1 MASVCSNGCFLALL
15 CTPSPPEGLQSLQT
29 AQGSQSLQTALRV
42 CRVSEKTSKMAAHWQ
57 VAHRARLAPEVPQRR
72 HATTRTTSMRLCG
85 AYASQD
91 HRLPLASIIR
101 EHKEAS
107 KVPNCPATQH
117 VPHNDMTASGGG
129 GAAGCA
135 GALTT
140 CGKIVRDY
148 VSNQTEERGEPQRG
162 PLLLTAVTATQTL
175 DCDFEQT
182 PPSHDAERAADCQ
195 AHS

>member
-1 MASVCSNGCFLALL
+1 
-15 CTPSPPEGLQSLQT
+15 
-29 AQGSQSLQTALRV
+29 
-42 CRVSEKTSKMAAHWQ
+42 
-57 VAHRARLAPEVPQRR
+57 
-72 HATTRTTSMRLCG
+72 
-85 AYASQD
+85 
-91 HRLPLASIIR
+91 
-101 EHKEAS
+101 
-107 KVPNCPATQH
+107 
-117 VPHNDMTASGGG
+117 MTASGGG